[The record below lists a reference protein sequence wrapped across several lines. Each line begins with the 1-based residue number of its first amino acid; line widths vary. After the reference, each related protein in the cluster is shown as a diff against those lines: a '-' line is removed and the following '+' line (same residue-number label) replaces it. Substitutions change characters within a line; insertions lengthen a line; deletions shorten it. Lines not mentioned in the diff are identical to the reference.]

1 METLDPLTL
10 YILKTKKAEYGLY
23 LYEFGRKAEL
33 YKRKKRSFS
42 KIRTIDMKK
51 NSLPVC
57 SLWIALLEEHLNM
70 PILSLDEANQNE
82 KDQFQNY
89 IDGRAIRLKQNITFL
104 AWILCLLGLGLGF
117 LLLRYIP
124 WAFTHNYWVSAFMGG
139 LIFLIFPIV
148 LCFSGFFLM
157 KAHQKLKNYS
167 SQSILFMAKGAKQQF
182 FYTLAEELFGIDL
195 NDDLFDK

>member
-117 LLLRYIP
+117 CCC
-124 WAFTHNYWVSAFMGG
+124 A
-139 LIFLIFPIV
+139 IFLGLSRIIIGFPLSWV
-148 LCFSGFFLM
+148 DWSSWFFRSYCALVAFSWWKPTRSWRTIQASRSYSWQ
-157 KAHQKLKNYS
+157 KAQNSNS
-167 SQSILFMAKGAKQQF
+167 SIH
-182 FYTLAEELFGIDL
+182 
-195 NDDLFDK
+195 